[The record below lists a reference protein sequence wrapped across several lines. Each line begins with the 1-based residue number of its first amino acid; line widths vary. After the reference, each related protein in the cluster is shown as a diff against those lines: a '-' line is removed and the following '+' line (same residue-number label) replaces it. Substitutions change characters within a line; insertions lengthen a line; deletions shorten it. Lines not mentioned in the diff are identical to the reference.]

1 MNNEDN
7 IMEKF
12 SLDKMQNIQKE
23 LQEKYKDKW
32 EPISSEAGKN
42 KLLWLMIELG
52 EVADIIKK
60 DGNKKIIEDAD
71 VRKHFIEELCDVLMY
86 YNDVMLCYNI
96 SVEELK
102 EIYLEKHKKNMGR
115 W

>member
-1 MNNEDN
+1 MNYEDN
-7 IMEKF
+7 VMEKF
-12 SLDKMQNIQKE
+12 SLDKMQDIQKE

-32 EPISSEAGKN
+32 EPISSETGKN
-42 KLLWLMIELG
+42 KILWLMIELG

-60 DGNKKIIEDAD
+60 DGNKKILDNAD
-71 VRKHFIEELCDVLMY
+71 VRKHFIEEMCDVLMY
-86 YNDVMLCYNI
+86 FNDVMLCYDI

-102 EIYLEKHKKNMGR
+102 EIYLEKHKKNMDR